1 MIQRVK
7 QESQTCTVNL
17 NRPVTSKEIET
28 AVKKKKPDDLSL
40 IPQKANFSKL
50 PPDLHICTVVYTDR
64 QTYTHV
70 N

>member
-1 MIQRVK
+1 MRQRAK

-28 AVKKKKPDDLSL
+28 AVKKKKKPDDLSS
-40 IPQKANFSKL
+40 IPQKTNFSEL

-64 QTYTHV
+64 
-70 N
+70 